1 MKVKL
6 YVIVRIKFPYYCVKL
21 FTVDFFEECIKEKQY
36 EAQKLDIMKDAVRAK
51 VFYSEQ
57 TECLN
62 GHSGDSREL
71 SPLPD
76 DSQSS
81 ITQNGETV

>member
-1 MKVKL
+1 M
-6 YVIVRIKFPYYCVKL
+6 RIKFPYYCVKL
-21 FTVDFFEECIKEKQY
+21 FTVDFFEECIKEEQY